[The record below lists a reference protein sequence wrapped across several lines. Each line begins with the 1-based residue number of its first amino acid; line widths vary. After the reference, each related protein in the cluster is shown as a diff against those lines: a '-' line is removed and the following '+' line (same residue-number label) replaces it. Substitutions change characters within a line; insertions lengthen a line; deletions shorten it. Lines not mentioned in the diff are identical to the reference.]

1 MSELKKIFEEGRKSL
16 LRDLDRGMG
25 ISSDRIKQLERT
37 IGRGMQKK
45 RARFIPQR
53 SRGPESPCGV
63 LEYEV
68 KEKGKT
74 VTKTKDITDPEETA
88 FLFGLQQEADRKRS

>member
-1 MSELKKIFEEGRKSL
+1 MSELKKIFEERRKSL
-16 LRDLDRGMG
+16 LQDLDRAVG
-25 ISSDRIKQLERT
+25 ISSDRMKQLERT

-53 SRGPESPCGV
+53 PRGPESPYGV

-74 VTKTKDITDPEETA
+74 VTETKDITDPEEAA
-88 FLFGLQQEADRKRS
+88 FLLGLQQEADRKRS